1 MQAQSD
7 ILLPSAYTEDMRTGR
22 PTDFP
27 RSPFG
32 ERLVRTRQEAG
43 LSQVELAQRI
53 GVDRRVIAHWER
65 RSVTLKPEQIAA
77 LAEALRIS
85 ADHLL
90 GLQPKRTKP
99 GPKSKLQAQIE
110 QIQRLPRAKQQA
122 ISEVLDMA
130 VKSSASA

>member
-1 MQAQSD
+1 MQAKSD
-7 ILLPSAYTEDMRTGR
+7 ILFPPLYTGDMRTGR

-27 RSPFG
+27 RTPFG
-32 ERLVRTRQEAG
+32 ERMVHARQEAG

-77 LAEALRIS
+77 LAAALRVS
-85 ADHLL
+85 ADALL
-90 GLQPKRTKP
+90 GLQPKRAKP

-130 VKSSASA
+130 VKSAAS